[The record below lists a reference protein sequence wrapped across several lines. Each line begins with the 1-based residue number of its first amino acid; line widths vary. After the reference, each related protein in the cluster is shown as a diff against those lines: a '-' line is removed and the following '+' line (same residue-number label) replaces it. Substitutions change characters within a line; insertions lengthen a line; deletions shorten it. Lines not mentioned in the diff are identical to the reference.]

1 MNQIVKYI
9 KDDSQGNISSGKI
22 VKVNRPKIG
31 NVPAASST
39 LIRKAMAD
47 AHKSMSNTKDESSK
61 VMPSILIC
69 EWIFLQLLLL
79 INLFVAHCCN
89 LFSVSFCK
97 NINVLVFDYREKS
110 NSIVPPRIRI
120 VELAKKEL
128 WWKMILLVSHIG
140 IMLLLS
146 TILRWTFNRLNVN
159 LCRFWGCNYYRRQ

>member
-69 EWIFLQLLLL
+69 E
-79 INLFVAHCCN
+79 
-89 LFSVSFCK
+89 
-97 NINVLVFDYREKS
+97 
-110 NSIVPPRIRI
+110 
-120 VELAKKEL
+120 
-128 WWKMILLVSHIG
+128 
-140 IMLLLS
+140 
-146 TILRWTFNRLNVN
+146 
-159 LCRFWGCNYYRRQ
+159 